1 MFGGKGLYQK
11 TIYVVGRVIVGLFAA
26 TVAAFLFYA
35 FVCSLNRPAPK
46 TLTERILLFLL
57 SDAFLVMAVFC
68 SLVAVYLFIGPWEWL
83 AKRVVYHG
91 RRALVLGVCVAL
103 LVTVCTL
110 VIWHLEGW

>member
-11 TIYVVGRVIVGLFAA
+11 TINVLGRVVVGLFAA

-35 FVCSLNRPAPK
+35 FACSLNRPGPK

-68 SLVAVYLFIGPWEWL
+68 SLVAVCLLIGPREWL
-83 AKRVVYHG
+83 AKRVAHHG
-91 RRALVLGVCVAL
+91 RRALVFGVGVAL
-103 LVTVCTL
+103 LVSVCTL